1 MNIDTNQFIL
11 QNQTPAGHWV
21 DFHYR
26 CIRLRA
32 VKMTLFQISHISI
45 CRKYDFTW
53 IKPMYWKPTSVM
65 LNHIS
70 TNLLTY
76 VRDCFA
82 IKMNAIIALRNYG

>member
-26 CIRLRA
+26 YIRLRA

-65 LNHIS
+65 LNYIS

-82 IKMNAIIALRNYG
+82 IKMNAIIALRNYE